1 MSSLGPLIPLA
12 GLSGNVGCVASGN
25 KDGQLLVCQGD
36 KMVHLY
42 NTDNT
47 TVEHTWYADTGT
59 RVITCVNGGDEAEAL
74 ILVNERTIV
83 KADAERNKM
92 EDCVKIQLNEDA
104 INLVKVEDSAWIV
117 FANGAVE
124 LLDYFIAND
133 DENRDSMSRVIS
145 ETDSILESR
154 VSSSSSGQTLVTHL
168 VCDKETSS
176 LKIVTGRVVL
186 DTCTRV
192 HSVTS
197 VVTKDVGLNRD
208 NIVAWHLDMSSQL
221 VMVTTD
227 GNVVMFNANTGSLE
241 DIIELP
247 SGSKH
252 VALTH
257 IEENQIAVMGTLNEG
272 GYLQTI
278 STVYRCVVA
287 KGQLKTTSHKGK
299 GIFFIDNKLIICVS
313 NRVVSV
319 RPSPGG
325 LDNVLGNMSLNNE
338 NMVADLSEQVISM
351 EDMPEY
357 LILEC
362 ILKMLEADLTEE
374 RKTEVLRTLV
384 LHDVS
389 HPVLSQMMTEKL
401 NLEQVISLLNLLEKL
416 LSADDSDMEEKVVE
430 WINILITGHY
440 LQMVMSKD
448 QELDLMRTR
457 LQETVNKVM
466 EKLKIMTDCRVTIK
480 NLMNT
485 KVAPVKISNQVYSI
499 EMIQI

>member
-1 MSSLGPLIPLA
+1 
-12 GLSGNVGCVASGN
+12 
-25 KDGQLLVCQGD
+25 
-36 KMVHLY
+36 MVHLY

-59 RVITCVNGGDEAEAL
+59 RVVTCVNGGNESDAL
-74 ILVNERTIV
+74 ILVNERIIV
-83 KADAERNKM
+83 KADKERNKM
-92 EDCVKIQLNEDA
+92 EDCVKIQLTDDA
-104 INLVKVEDSAWIV
+104 INLVKVEETAWIV

-124 LLDYFIAND
+124 MLDYFVSND
-133 DENRDSMSRVIS
+133 EDDMDSMSRVIS

-154 VSSSSSGQTLVTHL
+154 VTSSSSGQTLVTHL
-168 VCDKETSS
+168 VCDKDSAA

-197 VVTKDVGLNRD
+197 VVTMDVGMNRD
-208 NIVAWHLDMSSQL
+208 HVVAWHLDMSSQL
-221 VMVTTD
+221 IMVTTD
-227 GNVVMFNANTGSLE
+227 NSVVLFNPNTGSLE
-241 DIIELP
+241 DIIQLP
-247 SGSKH
+247 RGSKH

-257 IEENQIAVMGTLNEG
+257 VEENQIAVMGTLNEG

-278 STVYRCVVA
+278 STIYRCVVA
-287 KGQLKTTSHKGK
+287 KCQMKTTSHKGK

-313 NRVVSV
+313 NRVLSV

-325 LDNVLGNMSLNNE
+325 LDNVLGNMSLNHE
-338 NMVADLSEQVISM
+338 NIVADLSDQVISM

-357 LILEC
+357 LIIEC
-362 ILKMLEADLTEE
+362 VLKMLEADLAEE
-374 RKTEVLRTLV
+374 RQLEVLRTLV

-401 NLEQVISLLNLLEKL
+401 KLEQVISLLNLLEKL

-430 WINILITGHY
+430 WVNILITGHY
-440 LQMVMSKD
+440 LQMVMSKGL
-448 QELDLMRTR
+448 EMDLMRTR
-457 LQETVNKVM
+457 LQDTVNKVM